1 MQARED
7 MSIEEEEVPNVM
19 ISEEDNERGIDQRIR
34 VGQDK
39 VFI

>member
-1 MQARED
+1 MQAREE
-7 MSIEEEEVPNVM
+7 MSIEEEVPNVM
-19 ISEEDNERGIDQRIR
+19 ISEEDNERGIDQMIR

>member
-7 MSIEEEEVPNVM
+7 MSIEEEVPNVM
-19 ISEEDNERGIDQRIR
+19 ISEEDNERGIDQMIR